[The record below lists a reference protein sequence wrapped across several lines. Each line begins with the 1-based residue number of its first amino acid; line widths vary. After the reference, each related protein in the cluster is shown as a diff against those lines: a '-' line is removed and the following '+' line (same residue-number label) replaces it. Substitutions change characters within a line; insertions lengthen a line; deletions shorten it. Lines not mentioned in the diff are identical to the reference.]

1 MNHST
6 IAKVTDFNSDLNNVN
21 FANFGQKQ
29 TKPLTRQHC
38 TGILEIN
45 LSAIVHNYNNLRELC
60 PTSHVY
66 PVLKTNAYGLGDV
79 PIGVALHKAGC
90 NAFFVAYIEEALIL
104 RAHMPNV
111 TLYVLNGPYDGE
123 WESTCFTHKLT
134 PVLNTYESIVT
145 WHAFAKSKQKPLKA
159 ALHVNTGM
167 HRLGLSSKDLNRLLE
182 TDLPYVEWSLVMS
195 HLTCS
200 DNQSS
205 LMNEKQKER
214 FNALRQHFPRAKF
227 SLSNTH
233 GIFLGKDYH
242 YDVVR
247 PGRALY
253 GPLIKNEEHPLI
265 PCIYLRA
272 KILQIQEIDPGD
284 SVGYNCM
291 FTAKKPMKIATLA
304 LGYAD
309 GLPRKLSGT
318 EAHAMINNQKAYFV
332 GRVSMDLTTVDVTDI
347 QNINIGDYAT
357 LIGGCGNA
365 MTIDCIAQKIETD
378 SRDVLVTLGDRF
390 NKVYTT

>member
-1 MNHST
+1 MNYST
-6 IAKVTDFNSDLNNVN
+6 LAKVIDYNSDLNKLN
-21 FANFGQKQ
+21 FANFEQKQ
-29 TKPLTRQHC
+29 TKSLVREHC

-45 LSAIVHNYNNLRELC
+45 LAAIVHNYNSLRSLC
-60 PTSHVY
+60 HTSHVY
-66 PVLKTNAYGLGDV
+66 PVLKTNAYGLGDI

-111 TLYVLNGPYDGE
+111 TLYVLNGPYDSE
-123 WESTCFTHKLT
+123 WASTCFAHKLT
-134 PVLNTYESIVT
+134 PVLNTYEAIET
-145 WHAFAKSKQKPLKA
+145 WHSFAKTKEKPLNT

-167 HRLGLSSKDLNRLLE
+167 HRLGLSSKDLKRLLE
-182 TDLPYVEWSLVMS
+182 TDLPYINWSLVMS
-195 HLTCS
+195 HLTCA
-200 DNQSS
+200 DNPSN
-205 LMNEKQKER
+205 LTNEKQKEL
-214 FNALRQHFPRAKF
+214 FNALRPHFPGAKL
-227 SLSNTH
+227 SLANTP

-253 GPLIKNEEHPLI
+253 GPIIENKEHPLM
-265 PCIYLRA
+265 PCITLKS
-272 KILQIQEIDPGD
+272 KILQIQEINPGD

-309 GLPRKLSGT
+309 GLPRQLSGK
-318 EAHAMINNQKAYFV
+318 EAYAMISNKKAYFV
-332 GRVSMDLTTVDVTDI
+332 GRVSMDLTTVDVTNI
-347 QNINIGDYAT
+347 QNVNIGDYAT
-357 LIGGCGNA
+357 VIGGCDDA
-365 MTIDCIAQKIETD
+365 MTINCIGQKIETD